1 MQTSNYQLFVYGS
14 LRSDFNHPAHAYIS
28 EHFVLQAAPA
38 RVKGKVYDL
47 GEYPGAIP
55 TPENHFIKGELYRL
69 KEGQDFDWAIAQ
81 LDDYEG
87 LNETSSL
94 YVRETAL
101 VYLNN
106 DTTTAWIYWYNMP
119 VEGKH
124 WIASGDV
131 LQYMKERKNEDKTL
145 KL

>member
-14 LRSDFNHPAHAYIS
+14 LRRGFNHPAHAYIS
-28 EHFVLQAAPA
+28 EHFVLQSPA
-38 RVKGKVYDL
+38 RVKGKIYDL

-55 TPENHFIKGELYRL
+55 TSEHYFINGELYRL
-69 KEGQDFDWAIAQ
+69 KEGQDFYWAIAQ

-87 LNETSSL
+87 LNENPPL
-94 YVRETAL
+94 YLRETAL
-101 VYLNN
+101 VYLEN

-131 LQYMKERKNEDKTL
+131 LQYMSEKANDNP
-145 KL
+145 